1 MRLTFGSLEDN
12 SHASAMIRRLLRWRT
27 ALATLATRLSARQ
40 RPHGVVSTTPS
51 ITEALFA
58 LGLVDEV
65 AGVSRF
71 CDFSLIGTPY
81 LVWVIRQRR
90 PSEEM

>member
-51 ITEALFA
+51 ITEVLFA
-58 LGLVDEV
+58 LSLVDEV
-65 AGVSRF
+65 AGVPRF
-71 CDFSLIGTPY
+71 CDFPLIGGTH
-81 LVWVIRQRR
+81 LVWATRQRR